1 MVTDPRQVI
10 QDAGS
15 ELHTAALA
23 LSETLQRV
31 ADQMRR
37 VGEELRAGTTVIDAL
52 AEAEVGKV
60 RKQTA
65 EGIDR
70 FEQARHKLR
79 LAAFG
84 AAQAEGASTAE
95 LARVWELPMSLVDRF
110 ARQARANPPNP
121 H

>member
-1 MVTDPRQVI
+1 MVTDPRQVVL
-10 QDAGS
+10 DVGD
-15 ELHTAALA
+15 ELHAAALA
-23 LSETLQRV
+23 LSKTLLQI
-31 ADQMRR
+31 ADEMQR
-37 VGEELRAGTTVIDAL
+37 VGEDLQAGTAVIDAL
-52 AEAEVGKV
+52 AGAEVGQL

-84 AAQAEGASTAE
+84 AAQAEGASTAD
-95 LARVWELPMSLVDRF
+95 LARVWDLPLSMVDRF

-121 H
+121 P